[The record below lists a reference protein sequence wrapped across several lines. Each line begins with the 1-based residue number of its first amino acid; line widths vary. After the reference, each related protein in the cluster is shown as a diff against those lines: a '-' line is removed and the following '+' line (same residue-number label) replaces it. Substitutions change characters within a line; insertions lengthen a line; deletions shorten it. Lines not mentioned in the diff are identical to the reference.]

1 MPGSG
6 AAFLAIAL
14 FFFGFTTLKS
24 YYYKAETCL
33 AFIHQNREKSYKF
46 ILYPLKL
53 ILLVMIFYGSVQTD
67 EIVWALGDLG
77 MGSMAWLNLIAILF
91 MTKTALKVLRDYEEL

>member
-1 MPGSG
+1 M
-6 AAFLAIAL
+6 
-14 FFFGFTTLKS
+14 
-24 YYYKAETCL
+24 
-33 AFIHQNREKSYKF
+33 
-46 ILYPLKL
+46 YPLKL

-91 MTKTALKVLRDYEEL
+91 MTKTALKVLRDYEEQKRRGEIQSLIQKNLG

>member
-1 MPGSG
+1 M
-6 AAFLAIAL
+6 
-14 FFFGFTTLKS
+14 
-24 YYYKAETCL
+24 
-33 AFIHQNREKSYKF
+33 
-46 ILYPLKL
+46 YPLKL

-91 MTKTALKVLRDYEEL
+91 MTKTALKVLRDYEEQKKEGRDPVFDPKKLGIKNAHFGRKSIK